1 MRRIPLKLQELR
13 QMLEHLITHMKL
25 SGVEQQ
31 KSLTTHMGQI
41 SLEAWKL
48 QQRVLKLEQMLR

>member
-25 SGVEQQ
+25 SGVKQQ
-31 KSLTTHMGQI
+31 QSLTTHMGQMR
-41 SLEAWKL
+41 LEAWKL